1 MRTLRVMAPYL
12 LSDKRSLRSTADRL
26 PPRASL
32 RWGVSWG
39 LWFATAYAAFAV
51 FLALMRGTTWHH
63 GVGLSTLQI
72 VAIYYG
78 VGIAAGIVLG
88 LVRPVT
94 GSRVGTL
101 AIGVVAG
108 VVCYAGFVMAT
119 VGLGWLARTIAYIP
133 AVIGGAGLALVIYG
147 EEHMDRDP
155 EVRPIRGMARVV
167 RALMGNERMVMAFIM
182 FLAMV
187 LIGVGHLMAW

>member
-1 MRTLRVMAPYL
+1 MSPYL
-12 LSDKRSLRSTADRL
+12 LSDNRSLDPTVDHH

-32 RWGVSWG
+32 RWGMAWG

-63 GVGLSTLQI
+63 GVGLSTWQI
-72 VAIYYG
+72 VGIYYVVG
-78 VGIAAGIVLG
+78 VAAGIVLG
-88 LVRPVT
+88 LVRPLT
-94 GSRVGTL
+94 GSRVGTF
-101 AIGVVAG
+101 AIGVVAAA
-108 VVCYAGFVMAT
+108 VCYAGFVLAT

-155 EVRPIRGMARVV
+155 VSRAGGIGGALRV
-167 RALMGNERMVMAFIM
+167 LMGNERMLMAFIM
-182 FLAMV
+182 FAAMA
-187 LIGVGHLMAW
+187 LIGAGHLMGW